1 MPVKWT
7 PEMEREMLLIAIGDL
22 KPSASTWQIVAD
34 QLGQG
39 LNASAVRYVVA
50 TSHPGYLPDT

>member
-39 LNASAVRYVVA
+39 LNASAVRYVVG
-50 TSHPGYLPDT
+50 TSPPDT